1 VVGSPIGRAILA
13 LQANLAA
20 VAGGL
25 VVAGVTGQPRV
36 GLLVAVL
43 AGGVCLVRALRTGI
57 AVDLDEDEILLRT
70 CWRTARVPMDRVARI
85 EGGTSRAAGGP
96 ELRVLT
102 DDGRAYGSL
111 AVAYLDRDRTD
122 ILLRAL
128 SAARERAGFELA
140 LTRVVSTPPTA

>member
-25 VVAGVTGQPRV
+25 VVAGVTGRV
-36 GLLVAVL
+36 SAGLLVAVVV
-43 AGGVCLVRALRTGI
+43 GGVCLVRALRTGI
-57 AVDLDEDEILLRT
+57 AVDLDGDVIVLRT
-70 CWRTARVPMDRVARI
+70 CWRTTRVPMARVARI
-85 EGGTSRAAGGP
+85 EGATSRAAGGP
-96 ELRVLT
+96 QLRVLT

-122 ILLRAL
+122 ALLRAL

-140 LTRVVSTPPTA
+140 LTRIVPTPPAA